1 MPATGA
7 RCFPTQHVLPP
18 EEEMKLQLDASCYI
32 DNERPVPKA
41 LKEIVDKAL
50 YWKIKEFRWSFVDPP
65 QKA

>member
-1 MPATGA
+1 
-7 RCFPTQHVLPP
+7 
-18 EEEMKLQLDASCYI
+18 MKLQLDASCYI